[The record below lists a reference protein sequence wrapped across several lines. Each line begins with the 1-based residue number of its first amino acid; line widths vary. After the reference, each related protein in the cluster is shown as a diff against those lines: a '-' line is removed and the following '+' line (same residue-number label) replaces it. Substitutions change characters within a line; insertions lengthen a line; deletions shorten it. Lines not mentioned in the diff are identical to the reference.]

1 MDGANA
7 STVFTD
13 SSPVG
18 NTLTASGTAQIST
31 TQSKF
36 GGASAIF
43 GTSTANSISAGF
55 SKNWLLGNQPFTF
68 EFFCYPTAYNPYGGR
83 IFSAAGCVAGN
94 IGASFGNVSL
104 NNLPGIHWFI
114 QITAIGIQFS
124 WWSGG
129 SPSTGQSAVSP
140 NLTVSLNTWTHV
152 VFSFDGNNLYGFTN
166 GVLQFTQAAVI
177 PIPVTIPNLNIGAII
192 GEVSASAM
200 YTGYIDEVRITQGY
214 CRYTST
220 FTAPS
225 VAFTNTISTPADGFY
240 NNTVLLLHGDGT
252 NGSTTITDS
261 ESTPKSPT
269 VTGSATI
276 STAQSVF
283 GGSSIN
289 FTGSTDSVTVPTSTD
304 FNFGSA
310 NFTVE
315 CWVFTNTAITTT
327 QQIIGQWGTTNQY
340 SWQLAIGVNNTII
353 INSSSTGSI
362 VSTTS
367 FTSPNNILNFGV
379 WNYLIFSRNGT
390 VFSLYANGFYVGSY
404 FDNSALFSSTQPLI
418 IGNNAASQPFVGYI
432 DDIRVTKGYAR
443 YVQYPISPVL
453 TSAAGSLINVLT
465 WCLVNGT
472 APQGNCGWTR
482 QTGTN
487 IATYKQAGGNGYYL
501 CVNDTNTGY
510 AYVYG
515 AETSSAAGSGNQTNL
530 FPTAAQLAGGLCW
543 VKTTSNNY
551 SDWIVVATD
560 RMVYFWVNENLSINV
575 LIYTSLCWFGDIISY
590 STNINNPTDIW
601 NTMIIGFTASG
612 LTGLT
617 TSTVSNYFPGIA
629 TSGHYI
635 ARSFTGLPT
644 SSGSATVSKFVQ
656 QPIAL
661 GYSGSNTTFIIGGIT
676 PPISYPD
683 VISNGAPYVGRIE
696 IQETST
702 PVIRGYLPGAWANLT
717 FPAPSLSQTAKGMTV
732 TFTSGIM
739 NGKTL
744 EYLPSQRANG
754 GGLLIETSNTW

>member
-1 MDGANA
+1 MTVRVFRSTDLGGVNPPTAAFPNQNGSSTDPYIGLNVLHLHMDGANA

-261 ESTPKSPT
+261 EST
-269 VTGSATI
+269 
-276 STAQSVF
+276 
-283 GGSSIN
+283 
-289 FTGSTDSVTVPTSTD
+289 
-304 FNFGSA
+304 
-310 NFTVE
+310 
-315 CWVFTNTAITTT
+315 
-327 QQIIGQWGTTNQY
+327 
-340 SWQLAIGVNNTII
+340 QLI
-353 INSSSTGSI
+353 
-362 VSTTS
+362 
-367 FTSPNNILNFGV
+367 
-379 WNYLIFSRNGT
+379 
-390 VFSLYANGFYVGSY
+390 
-404 FDNSALFSSTQPLI
+404 
-418 IGNNAASQPFVGYI
+418 
-432 DDIRVTKGYAR
+432 
-443 YVQYPISPVL
+443 
-453 TSAAGSLINVLT
+453 
-465 WCLVNGT
+465 
-472 APQGNCGWTR
+472 
-482 QTGTN
+482 
-487 IATYKQAGGNGYYL
+487 
-501 CVNDTNTGY
+501 
-510 AYVYG
+510 
-515 AETSSAAGSGNQTNL
+515 
-530 FPTAAQLAGGLCW
+530 
-543 VKTTSNNY
+543 
-551 SDWIVVATD
+551 
-560 RMVYFWVNENLSINV
+560 
-575 LIYTSLCWFGDIISY
+575 
-590 STNINNPTDIW
+590 
-601 NTMIIGFTASG
+601 
-612 LTGLT
+612 
-617 TSTVSNYFPGIA
+617 
-629 TSGHYI
+629 
-635 ARSFTGLPT
+635 
-644 SSGSATVSKFVQ
+644 
-656 QPIAL
+656 
-661 GYSGSNTTFIIGGIT
+661 
-676 PPISYPD
+676 
-683 VISNGAPYVGRIE
+683 
-696 IQETST
+696 
-702 PVIRGYLPGAWANLT
+702 
-717 FPAPSLSQTAKGMTV
+717 
-732 TFTSGIM
+732 
-739 NGKTL
+739 
-744 EYLPSQRANG
+744 
-754 GGLLIETSNTW
+754 